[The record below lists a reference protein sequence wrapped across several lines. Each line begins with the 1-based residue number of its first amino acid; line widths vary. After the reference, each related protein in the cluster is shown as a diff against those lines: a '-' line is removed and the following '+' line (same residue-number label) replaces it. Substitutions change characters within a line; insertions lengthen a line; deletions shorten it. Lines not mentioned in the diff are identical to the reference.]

1 MRVNVRVNDLVK
13 MSEGAKEY
21 ITSRVESLKKLFNQS
36 ENVVAN
42 VLCKGT
48 EKNVIVE
55 ITIPLK
61 HIILRAESKADTL
74 YGAVD
79 FATDKIERQLL
90 RHKQKVNSFIK
101 KREGISDYFSNISD
115 EFEEK
120 DEKSAV
126 KVKVIEPEV
135 MTLDEAITQME
146 MLDHDFFSFINE
158 ANHRHT
164 VVYVRKDG
172 GYGTIETK
180 E

>member
-1 MRVNVRVNDLVK
+1 MRVNVRGNDLVK
-13 MSEGAKEY
+13 MSESAKEY

-90 RHKQKVNSFIK
+90 KLGTERWNNPLVS
-101 KREGISDYFSNISD
+101 SNTQSGVGGESGAPEKSERDLSD
-115 EFEEK
+115 EGLEDRDQNK
-120 DEKSAV
+120 ND
-126 KVKVIEPEV
+126 
-135 MTLDEAITQME
+135 
-146 MLDHDFFSFINE
+146 N
-158 ANHRHT
+158 
-164 VVYVRKDG
+164 
-172 GYGTIETK
+172 
-180 E
+180 

>member
-1 MRVNVRVNDLVK
+1 MRVNVRFNEQIK
-13 MSEGAKEY
+13 MSDDAKDY
-21 ITSRVESLKKLFNQS
+21 IVSRVESLKKLFNQS

-42 VLCKGT
+42 VLCKKT
-48 EKNVIVE
+48 ENNVIVE

-79 FATDKIERQLL
+79 LATDKVERQLL
-90 RHKQKVNSFIK
+90 KHKQKVNSFIK
-101 KREGISDYFSNISD
+101 KREGISDYFSNLEIND
-115 EFEEK
+115 EDKEVK
-120 DEKSAV
+120 NPV
-126 KVKVIEPEV
+126 KVKVINPEV

-146 MLDHDFFSFINE
+146 VLDHDFFSFINE

-164 VVYVRKDG
+164 VVYIRKDG

>member
-1 MRVNVRVNDLVK
+1 MRVNVRGNDLVK

-90 RHKQKVNSFIK
+90 KHKQ
-101 KREGISDYFSNISD
+101 R
-115 EFEEK
+115 
-120 DEKSAV
+120 
-126 KVKVIEPEV
+126 
-135 MTLDEAITQME
+135 
-146 MLDHDFFSFINE
+146 
-158 ANHRHT
+158 
-164 VVYVRKDG
+164 
-172 GYGTIETK
+172 
-180 E
+180 

>member
-90 RHKQKVNSFIK
+90 KHKQKVNSFIK
-101 KREGISDYFSNISD
+101 KREGISEYFSNVSID
-115 EFEEK
+115 DEEK
-120 DEKSAV
+120 EVKSAV